1 MPATPPHHRET
12 MTTPGGQ
19 STTTADRR
27 SDTLRAL
34 TDTPPQRSHP
44 QLEAAAIQRKRRGNF
59 AQRASEKK
67 RGPVQKRLWRRLRPA
82 QVERATES
90 PRDPFDL
97 LALLLTPAG
106 STHSRFSSPWG
117 KGEGRIPPEIK
128 REAREEK
135 RLFSPS
141 LPFPALSDP
150 RVRTKHRRAWG
161 AGHGGRGGREDDCA
175 HAFRLTFL
183 SRAAPDE
190 GAGCVAIA
198 SMGTRG
204 ARISRAF

>member
-12 MTTPGGQ
+12 TTTPGGR
-19 STTTADRR
+19 STTTAGRR

-44 QLEAAAIQRKRRGNF
+44 QLEAGAIQRKRRGNF
-59 AQRASEKK
+59 AQRAPKKK

-90 PRDPFDL
+90 PRDPSDL
-97 LALLLTPAG
+97 LALLLEPVS
-106 STHSRFSSPWG
+106 STFSHFSSPRG
-117 KGEGRIPPEIK
+117 TGEGRIPPEIK

-150 RVRTKHRRAWG
+150 RVRTKHRRAWKT
-161 AGHGGRGGREDDCA
+161 GREVEEGRRTIA
-175 HAFRLTFL
+175 RMRSGSPFY
-183 SRAAPDE
+183 RARR
-190 GAGCVAIA
+190 
-198 SMGTRG
+198 TTK
-204 ARISRAF
+204 ARDV